1 MKAKIIPTATSG
13 TIRIPKL
20 KKGTDNKLL
29 FKNIHNPM
37 WFEVEIIYA
46 NKSLGK
52 YQTYS
57 FNEII
62 LLFFKKLAKFN
73 NGSPD
78 IVEEK
83 LEKLEKN
90 YLKDKAFVNEQLL
103 KAENFSNKDILI
115 SEITKNNISYPLEYT
130 DTEINEIIGLS
141 EKQNIIRKTLDE
153 YNLLM
158 KDLASAIGLNV
169 NTLRSQASKNDITSQ
184 TKRSI
189 ELYIENIKLKN
200 ELEMYKNK
208 V

>member
-1 MKAKIIPTATSG
+1 MKAKVIPTATSG
-13 TIRIPKL
+13 TIRVPKL
-20 KKGTDNKLL
+20 KKTTDNKLL
-29 FKNIHNPM
+29 FKEINHHPLFI
-37 WFEVEIIYA
+37 EIIYA
-46 NKSLGK
+46 DKSLG
-52 YQTYS
+52 TYETNN

-90 YLKDKAFVNEQLL
+90 YLYGKDFTNQHLL
-103 KAENFSNKDILI
+103 NIEKSPTKLMSKSHIIENQIF
-115 SEITKNNISYPLEYT
+115 YPLEYT
-130 DTEINEIIGLS
+130 DIEINEIIGLA

-158 KDLASAIGLNV
+158 KDLATAIGVNV